1 VSYSTKLLGDAVG
14 FNSSLGG
21 DNMDIGEEQ
30 SRNEHDGNALKQV
43 LSGWSVAEIDW
54 NVEIL
59 TWTALKTD

>member
-1 VSYSTKLLGDAVG
+1 
-14 FNSSLGG
+14 
-21 DNMDIGEEQ
+21 MDIGEEQ
-30 SRNEHDGNALKQV
+30 WRNEHDGNALKQV